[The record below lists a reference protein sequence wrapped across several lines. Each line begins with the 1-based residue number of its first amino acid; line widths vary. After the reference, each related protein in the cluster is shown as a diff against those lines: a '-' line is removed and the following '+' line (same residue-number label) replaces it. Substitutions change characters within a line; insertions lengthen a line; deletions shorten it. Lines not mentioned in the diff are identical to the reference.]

1 MFHRGQ
7 RVALAASG
15 GKDST
20 VLIHVMTK
28 LNKRYDYGLNLFLLS
43 VDEGITGYRDDSL
56 ETVKRNSEVYGLPL
70 RVVSYAEL
78 YDGWTMD
85 RVVRR
90 TGLRSNCTY
99 CGVFRRSALE
109 RGARLAEADMVA
121 TGHNADDVAETVLMN
136 LLRGDSARLARCVDP
151 ITAGD
156 TAGAAAA
163 PGVLSAVPRCKPLM
177 GAYEKE
183 IVLYA
188 FHNRLDYFSTE
199 CVYSPNAYRGFA
211 REFVKGIEAAR
222 PSSIL
227 DTIRAGEGLAPL
239 FAPAHRPGATRRAD
253 AAAAVAAAAAAAAA
267 EAEAAE
273 AGTAPGAAAE
283 AGTAP
288 GAAAE
293 AGTAPG
299 AAASQSA
306 PATVSGLGPGEAGSR
321 VQGKAGDASAGGT
334 DSKAG
339 VADARGSAASGA
351 AETAGRKAKKRRKQ
365 REVRA
370 CDRCGQM
377 TSQRLCQTCTLL
389 ESLEAGGGADEVD
402 GALPVAGAGVA
413 LGYSEDASAAP
424 ARRAE
429 GARLV
434 PGTAAV
440 VAVRGGT
447 GVRGGPEEVLRLAA
461 ELADHAR
468 ELRSV
473 SWARG
478 DAVRVQGKLDA

>member
-267 EAEAAE
+267 EA
-273 AGTAPGAAAE
+273 
-283 AGTAP
+283 
-288 GAAAE
+288 AAAE

-299 AAASQSA
+299 AAASKSA

-339 VADARGSAASGA
+339 AADARGSAASGA
-351 AETAGRKAKKRRKQ
+351 AETVGRKTKKRRKQ

-447 GVRGGPEEVLRLAA
+447 GVRGGPEEVLRLTA

>member
-28 LNKRYDYGLNLFLLS
+28 LNKRHDYGLNLFLLS

-199 CVYSPNAYRGFA
+199 CVYSPNAYRG
-211 REFVKGIEAAR
+211 
-222 PSSIL
+222 
-227 DTIRAGEGLAPL
+227 
-239 FAPAHRPGATRRAD
+239 
-253 AAAAVAAAAAAAAA
+253 
-267 EAEAAE
+267 
-273 AGTAPGAAAE
+273 
-283 AGTAP
+283 
-288 GAAAE
+288 
-293 AGTAPG
+293 TAPG
-299 AAASQSA
+299 AAASKSA

-339 VADARGSAASGA
+339 AADARGSAASGA
-351 AETAGRKAKKRRKQ
+351 AETVGRKTKKRRKQ

>member
-1 MFHRGQ
+1 MCERCRDVAAVLRRPRTGEKVCKSCFCAVFEEEAHHTISRHGMFHRGQ
-7 RVALAASG
+7 RVALVGQPASAANLALAAPARARCCLG
-15 GKDST
+15 ARLGHADST

-56 ETVKRNSEVYGLPL
+56 EVSAGDGHLAGVRQASEAKRLALPDSTVKRNSEVYGLPL

-239 FAPAHRPGATRRAD
+239 
-253 AAAAVAAAAAAAAA
+253 
-267 EAEAAE
+267 
-273 AGTAPGAAAE
+273 
-283 AGTAP
+283 
-288 GAAAE
+288 
-293 AGTAPG
+293 
-299 AAASQSA
+299 
-306 PATVSGLGPGEAGSR
+306 
-321 VQGKAGDASAGGT
+321 
-334 DSKAG
+334 
-339 VADARGSAASGA
+339 
-351 AETAGRKAKKRRKQ
+351 
-365 REVRA
+365 
-370 CDRCGQM
+370 
-377 TSQRLCQTCTLL
+377 
-389 ESLEAGGGADEVD
+389 
-402 GALPVAGAGVA
+402 
-413 LGYSEDASAAP
+413 
-424 ARRAE
+424 
-429 GARLV
+429 
-434 PGTAAV
+434 
-440 VAVRGGT
+440 
-447 GVRGGPEEVLRLAA
+447 
-461 ELADHAR
+461 
-468 ELRSV
+468 
-473 SWARG
+473 
-478 DAVRVQGKLDA
+478 